1 VGGTPEQDGLL
12 APFFEKLADGPN
24 HVSTHSCTMEAKQ
37 LKSTPE
43 SGIWISARFT
53 PVNLLFWNQRVAVR
67 KARPM
72 IAPFCILGKPRGSS
86 QLSDNGQ
93 FNTQSNTRLRTSIPR
108 IDLKHSFS
116 FTYVGGWLVPKLH
129 ISKTMDI
136 ARPEFKQRKRR
147 KQALIVA
154 GIVLLVG
161 ILTAAVYR
169 LKPAA
174 PTVERGTVW
183 TDTVKRG
190 SMLRQV
196 RGIGSLVPSQE
207 SVLQIPAETE
217 ANVVRIRMLPGSL
230 VNVDTV
236 LLDMSN
242 PQVEQAAVD
251 AQLQWK
257 AAQAEY
263 QSQRMKLESDL
274 MNQKAGAA
282 TVKADYNQTQL
293 QSQTDKS
300 LYDLGVIS
308 GLAYKA
314 SKSKADELTIRNG
327 LEDQRLE
334 STQKSID
341 AQLSQLQA
349 KMDQMRV
356 LAELKQKQLNMLKVR
371 AGIEG
376 VLVELPLHVGQH
388 VSPGTML
395 AKVVQPNH
403 LMAELKVAETQARD
417 VQIGEPASVD
427 THNGVIAGTVMR
439 VDPAVQNGTVTV
451 DVKLTGELPKGAR
464 PDLSVDGT
472 IDLEKLDNVLYVGR
486 PAFGQENST
495 ISLFRLE
502 GNGRDAARVPVKVG
516 RASVNSIQVI
526 EGLHEGDTVVLSD
539 MSRWDN
545 TDRIRLQD

>member
-1 VGGTPEQDGLL
+1 
-12 APFFEKLADGPN
+12 
-24 HVSTHSCTMEAKQ
+24 
-37 LKSTPE
+37 
-43 SGIWISARFT
+43 
-53 PVNLLFWNQRVAVR
+53 
-67 KARPM
+67 
-72 IAPFCILGKPRGSS
+72 
-86 QLSDNGQ
+86 
-93 FNTQSNTRLRTSIPR
+93 
-108 IDLKHSFS
+108 
-116 FTYVGGWLVPKLH
+116 
-129 ISKTMDI
+129 MDI
-136 ARPEFKQRKRR
+136 ARPEFKERKRR
-147 KQALIVA
+147 RQIA
-154 GIVLLVG
+154 
-161 ILTAAVYR
+161 TAAVVVVVVAALTIVVYR
-169 LKPAA
+169 LRPAA

-183 TDTVKRG
+183 TDSVKRG

-217 ANVVRIRMLPGSL
+217 ATIIRIRMLPGSL
-230 VNVDTV
+230 VNADSILVE
-236 LLDMSN
+236 MSD

-251 AQLQWK
+251 AHLQWK
-257 AAQAEY
+257 AAEAEY

-282 TVKADYNQTQL
+282 TVKADYNTTQL
-293 QSQTDKS
+293 QSQTDKA

-334 STQKSID
+334 STQKAID
-341 AQLSQLQA
+341 AQLAQLQA
-349 KMDQMRV
+349 KVDQMRV
-356 LAELKQKQLNMLKVR
+356 LAELKQKQLDALKVR
-371 AGIEG
+371 AKIEG

-388 VSPGTML
+388 VTPGTML

-439 VDPAVQNGTVTV
+439 VDPGVQNGTVTV
-451 DVKLTGELPKGAR
+451 DVKLVGDLPKGAR

-472 IDLEKLDNVLYVGR
+472 IDLERLDNVLYVGR

-495 ISLFRLE
+495 ISLFKLD
-502 GNGRDAARVPVKVG
+502 GDGRDATRVPVKVG